1 MHDNDEKVGSLIM
14 NLAWFAFAVK
24 FLIVT
29 SLISLAVL
37 YFMEKPLWYAPII
50 AVVLYIIYRLI
61 LTLILTLIGHTSEKQ
76 VSAAVTPYDPNTQI
90 PVLRASICNGEK
102 IAGFKDKKTGH
113 FTEIKLIRSDADLA
127 EFKRKYCVEE
137 ITTEY

>member
-61 LTLILTLIGHTSEKQ
+61 WTLILVLIGKVSEKQ
-76 VSAAVTPYDPNTQI
+76 V
-90 PVLRASICNGEK
+90 
-102 IAGFKDKKTGH
+102 
-113 FTEIKLIRSDADLA
+113 
-127 EFKRKYCVEE
+127 RK
-137 ITTEY
+137 